1 MKKLFFGILFATLF
15 TINLNGQ
22 QRTYKMKIIAKKNCV
37 FSLQRNIVGIQAS
50 AILTVL
56 QFNRKFPNENIKEI
70 KKILNSLAIS
80 SKYPSIRVKAQLA
93 SMVLNYPL
101 LFANIKLDSMN
112 RDLTF
117 QKISKLINIRLLSS
131 L

>member
-56 QFNRKFPNENIKEI
+56 QFMIHGFLCCQFYNIKSG
-70 KKILNSLAIS
+70 KD
-80 SKYPSIRVKAQLA
+80 RCVK
-93 SMVLNYPL
+93 ST
-101 LFANIKLDSMN
+101 LFI
-112 RDLTF
+112 
-117 QKISKLINIRLLSS
+117 
-131 L
+131 